1 MNSLVV
7 DKPGRRFHVMY
18 DLTGLISF
26 ICLAMFNV
34 LSFAQD
40 LNAGIRAANL
50 TILGMAAVGILSY
63 GVSAVL
69 RAIGKTNTENYLERA
84 RADAL
89 LSEEADKRNKNSL
102 TAQNEFLLKR
112 VNDINEKFHVQKSDF
127 QNERYLH
134 HEESTRLTKQLEIFT
149 SQLTEALDNL
159 NEERETKR
167 KLIEQNREL
176 LDKIDQYQAEAR
188 SLVLQLESVNIQ
200 KFENVQKQIEN
211 NHTQI
216 EEIKKE
222 T

>member
-26 ICLAMFNV
+26 VCLATFNV

-63 GVSAVL
+63 GVSSIL

-89 LSEEADKRNKNSL
+89 LKEEAEKRNKNSI
-102 TAQNEFLLKR
+102 TAQYENVLKR
-112 VNDINEKFHVQKSDF
+112 VDDLNKKLHVQKTDF
-127 QNERYLH
+127 QNERFII
-134 HEESTRLTKQLEIFT
+134 HEEKQLLTTQLGIFIG
-149 SQLTEALDNL
+149 QLNEALDML
-159 NEERETKR
+159 GEEQEEKR
-167 KLIEQNREL
+167 KLVEQNREL
-176 LDKIDQYQAEAR
+176 LEKIDQYQAEQR
-188 SLVLQLESVNIQ
+188 SLVLQLDSANFK

-211 NHTQI
+211 NATRI